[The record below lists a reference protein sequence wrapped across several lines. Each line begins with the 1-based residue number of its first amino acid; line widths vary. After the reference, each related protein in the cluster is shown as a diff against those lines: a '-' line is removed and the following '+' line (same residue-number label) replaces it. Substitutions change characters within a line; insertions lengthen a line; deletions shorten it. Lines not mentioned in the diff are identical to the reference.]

1 MKKFSL
7 LSLIIAISMIGFG
20 CATQNGA
27 TGKMDS
33 ATAIAKIAEL
43 QNRAQSA
50 AEAFKQSHPTSD
62 ATYIAVRSKYKDAAA
77 KNHGYLAAV
86 QAGILQRQKNF
97 DTPSYHN
104 IATGRC
110 RKRVCRSCRKEH
122 AGCGEADG
130 VRHRDR
136 RGRRSSHQSWHRDL
150 GSACQGRDGQGKSG
164 RGFTQATGMAE
175 LGICGRNIIIG
186 SEKNKKCPAQKNR
199 KPVRARRKLFAQLV
213 SCLS

>member
-7 LSLIIAISMIGFG
+7 QSLIIAISMIGFG

-86 QAGILQRQKNF
+86 QAGILQRQRNF

-104 IATGRC
+104 IATGAADAE
-110 RKRVCRSCRKEH
+110 KEF
-122 AGCGEADG
+122 
-130 VRHRDR
+130 V
-136 RGRRSSHQSWHRDL
+136 DL
-150 GSACQGRDGQGKSG
+150 A
-164 RGFTQATGMAE
+164 
-175 LGICGRNIIIG
+175 
-186 SEKNKKCPAQKNR
+186 EKNTPAAAKPMGFAVGIGAAADLLIKAGIAIWEAHVKDETAKAKAVADSLKQQEWPSWESVGATSSSAQKRTKN
-199 KPVRARRKLFAQLV
+199 AQLKKTEKQ
-213 SCLS
+213 

>member
-77 KNHGYLAAV
+77 KNHGG
-86 QAGILQRQKNF
+86 AGSRSPIVTVRSVGYRF
-97 DTPSYHN
+97 D
-104 IATGRC
+104 AT
-110 RKRVCRSCRKEH
+110 V
-122 AGCGEADG
+122 
-130 VRHRDR
+130 
-136 RGRRSSHQSWHRDL
+136 
-150 GSACQGRDGQGKSG
+150 
-164 RGFTQATGMAE
+164 
-175 LGICGRNIIIG
+175 
-186 SEKNKKCPAQKNR
+186 P
-199 KPVRARRKLFAQLV
+199 
-213 SCLS
+213 